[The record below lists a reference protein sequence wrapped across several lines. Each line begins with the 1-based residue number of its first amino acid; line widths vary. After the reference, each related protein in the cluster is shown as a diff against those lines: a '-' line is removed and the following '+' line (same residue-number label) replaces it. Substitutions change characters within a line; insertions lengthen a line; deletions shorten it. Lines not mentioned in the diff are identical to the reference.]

1 MSVSLNNSN
10 EVKNVNWS
18 YISMERIIFYACSCE
33 ELTRYACESIKS
45 TAKHSLNIIN
55 HCNIEGL
62 LDECG
67 VIYFCDTSSQRWGQK
82 HYGRTVISP
91 AQLKECEFDK
101 ICILSFT
108 HVNQIFQTLTT
119 ELGIPEEKIERKHID
134 FIYRARERFVY
145 NIAEFMKARG
155 ISGNVAEGG
164 VYKGEFSKVINDAF
178 PESKL
183 YLFDTFEGFDPRDLC
198 VEKDRGFSQE
208 AAGHFCETSV
218 ELVLGRMPYPENCR
232 VHKGY
237 FPDTARDLERRFCF
251 VNLDLDLYLPIYH
264 GLHLLKDKMTPEGV
278 ILVHDYF
285 ASGYKGA
292 RAAVDQ
298 FLSECGGTIH
308 GYPIG
313 DNASILLVGQW
324 N

>member
-1 MSVSLNNSN
+1 
-10 EVKNVNWS
+10 
-18 YISMERIIFYACSCE
+18 MERIIFYACSCE

-183 YLFDTFEGFDPRDLC
+183 YLFDTFEGFDERDLKTDEHFAGKPNQQEQYRC
-198 VEKDRGFSQE
+198 FADTSIETVLEKLP
-208 AAGHFCETSV
+208 H
-218 ELVLGRMPYPENCR
+218 PEKAIIR
-232 VHKGY
+232 KGY
-237 FPDTARDLERRFCF
+237 FPESAGGGGGGGGVGGWDRWSVPLCESRFRSICA
-251 VNLDLDLYLPIYH
+251 
-264 GLHLLKDKMTPEGV
+264 DKSW
-278 ILVHDYF
+278 
-285 ASGYKGA
+285 A
-292 RAAVDQ
+292 
-298 FLSECGGTIH
+298 
-308 GYPIG
+308 
-313 DNASILLVGQW
+313 
-324 N
+324 